1 MDKLRTDGV
10 EFTSDGAQQGRQSN
24 VWGAGIG
31 SGIGGGILGYLIGQ
45 GVGGGWRRNGC
56 GNGCNNNC
64 GGNCNNCGN
73 NCGCSENNYVN
84 RYELQQSERAEK
96 LESELAKE
104 KAERYADSVGINTF
118 KEVVNYF
125 DKNMERRDRLSADL
139 AAAVANLD
147 KEAAVNGEKLNC
159 LRDKVAMTEEAVAT
173 LGRTT
178 ARDLAACK
186 REVEEWA
193 NQRFIQQPKVRLCP
207 GTPTWE
213 CASSKSLDD

>member
-1 MDKLRTDGV
+1 MDKLRTEGV
-10 EFTSDGAQQGRQSN
+10 EFTSDGFQGNRQGN
-24 VWGAGIG
+24 VWGGAIG
-31 SGIGGGILGYLIGQ
+31 SGIGGGVIGYLIGQ
-45 GVGGGWRRNGC
+45 GVGRRNGC

-125 DKNMERRDRLSADL
+125 EKNMERRDRLSADL

-159 LRDKVAMTEEAVAT
+159 LRDKLAMTEEAVVT
-173 LGRTT
+173 LGKTT
-178 ARDLAACK
+178 ARNIAACK
-186 REVEEWA
+186 VEVENWA
-193 NQRFIQQPKVRLCP
+193 NQRFVQQPKLRLCC

-213 CASSKSLDD
+213 CASSESLDD

>member
-1 MDKLRTDGV
+1 MEKVKTDGV
-10 EFTSDGAQQGRQSN
+10 EYVNDGHDSRGTQSN
-24 VWGAGIG
+24 VWGGTLGGFA
-31 SGIGGGILGYLIGQ
+31 GGGIIGYLIGQ
-45 GVGGGWRRNGC
+45 GVNDGWGRRNCGNCGNC
-56 GNGCNNNC
+56 GNGC
-64 GGNCNNCGN
+64 G
-73 NCGCSENNYVN
+73 NCGCSENQYVN
-84 RYELQQSERAEK
+84 RFELEQAKRNDILQA
-96 LESELAKE
+96 ELAKE

-125 DKNMERRDRLSADL
+125 NNNMERRDKVTADL

-159 LRDKVAMTEEAVAT
+159 LRDKVAESHEAIAT

-186 REVEEWA
+186 REVENWA
-193 NQRFIQQPKVRLCP
+193 NQRFVQQPKLRLCC

-213 CASSKSLDD
+213 CASSESLD